1 MDKRLF
7 TIYYTDGTYLSYR
20 LTEEEY
26 REIGRKLGKDENVF
40 TEIGFLRTADMRS
53 IIVQKELRK
62 EEFNKSANPGLTKE
76 EEEYLKSIKL
86 AAEALEDIKQDM
98 DDEIVEGGMIDGN

>member
-1 MDKRLF
+1 MKRLF
-7 TIYYTDGTYLSYR
+7 TIYYTDGSYLSYR

-53 IIVQKELRK
+53 IIVQREVK
-62 EEFNKSANPGLTKE
+62 EEFNESANPDLSVE
-76 EEEYLKSIKL
+76 DLEYLKAIKL
-86 AAEALEDIKQDM
+86 AEEVMRDIKHPL
-98 DDEIVEGGMIDGN
+98 DEEIIEGGLVNE